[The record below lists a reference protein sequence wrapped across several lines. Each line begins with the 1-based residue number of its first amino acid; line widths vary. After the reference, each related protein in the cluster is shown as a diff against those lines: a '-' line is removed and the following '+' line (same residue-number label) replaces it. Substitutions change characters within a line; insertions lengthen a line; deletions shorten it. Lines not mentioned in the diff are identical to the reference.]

1 MTSHLP
7 PLQPLAP
14 FAGCATVL
22 RPTEAEAAQ
31 VPERAARPVTRIRT
45 AGKRP
50 AHR

>member
-14 FAGCATVL
+14 FAGCATV
-22 RPTEAEAAQ
+22 PTEAAQ